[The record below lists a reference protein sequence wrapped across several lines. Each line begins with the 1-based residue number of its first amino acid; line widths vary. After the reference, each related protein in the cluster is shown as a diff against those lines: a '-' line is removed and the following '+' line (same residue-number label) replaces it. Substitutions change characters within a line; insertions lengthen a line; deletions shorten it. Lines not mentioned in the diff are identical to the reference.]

1 MGKIADHI
9 ATMRGCSLAQ
19 IVAEIARMESEPHE
33 IDMFG
38 AEVPDDAAKVEA
50 QFLEF
55 WVEYPRKVA
64 KPAALKAY
72 RAARKRKAT
81 HGEIMA
87 GLRRFV
93 ASSPDPQY
101 TPHAA
106 TWLNGDRWNDTPTPK
121 QMSGID
127 AARERLRQKV
137 QDEQQRTGDREFGD
151 RGAVGLRLGVGPQR
165 AQHQQ
170 LRLMPR

>member
-1 MGKIADHI
+1 
-9 ATMRGCSLAQ
+9 MRTPEEIIGRDALLQ
-19 IVAEIARMESEPHE
+19 LTFEGYEVVPYVAAPLLPM
-33 IDMFG
+33 
-38 AEVPDDAAKVEA
+38 DDG
-50 QFLEF
+50 FDEF
-55 WVEYPRKVA
+55 WAKYPKHVG

-72 RAARKRKAT
+72 KSARKRRAS
-81 HGEIMA
+81 HADIMA
-87 GLRRFV
+87 GVDRLV
-93 ASSPDPQY
+93 ESHPDPQF
-101 TPHAA
+101 TPHPS
-106 TWLNGDRWNDTPTPK
+106 TWLNQDRWNDTPTPK
-121 QMSGID
+121 QMSDID